1 MKTERDQPV
10 TRFTDEVDLAGHIID
25 SLLLPKVLDEI
36 MSQGGRFEILNISV
50 GQRRQ
55 DPSAARLL
63 VSADSA
69 EQLDKIVRDIG
80 RHGAVRVDAQDVQF
94 VPADMDGAFPEGF
107 FCSTNQE
114 TQVRIEGV
122 WHRVDRPEMD
132 CGLVVYSPGPCGRD
146 DGSLSETPHRSISSN
161 HPGHKGQSYR
171 PVRITNRHFAV

>member
-1 MKTERDQPV
+1 LPSGCHKELFMSVGLTKKSMS
-10 TRFTDEVDLAGHIID
+10 DEVELAGHIID

-36 MSQGGRFEILNISV
+36 MSQGGRFEILDISV

-63 VSADSA
+63 VTADSA

-80 RHGAVRVDAQDVQF
+80 RHGAVRVHQQDAQL

-114 TQVRIEGV
+114 TQVRINGE
-122 WHRVDRPEMD
+122 WHRVERPEMD
-132 CGLVVYSPGPCGRD
+132 CGLVVRD
-146 DGSLSETPHRSISSN
+146 DRRAGGVSP
-161 HPGHKGQSYR
+161 
-171 PVRITNRHFAV
+171 PVD